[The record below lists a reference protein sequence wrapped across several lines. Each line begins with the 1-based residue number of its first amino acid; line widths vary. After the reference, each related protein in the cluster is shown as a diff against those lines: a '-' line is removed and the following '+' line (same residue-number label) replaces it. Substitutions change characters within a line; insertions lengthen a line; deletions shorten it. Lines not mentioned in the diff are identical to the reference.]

1 MKKIL
6 AIILSAM
13 IVCAASGCASNSTAS
28 DKDATQ
34 AATTAAET
42 IPEATAATADP
53 AVSKDMEQTIEQ
65 NEFEGVVYAVENGKP
80 VASYA
85 KGTLENGKEITL
97 DSPMPLGSVSKQ
109 FCAAAIMLL
118 RDQGKLCV
126 SDTLDKYYP
135 DYAKGKKLSLHNLLS
150 MRSGIPEL
158 TEENSGV
165 VKDNATEEENVASIK
180 KWLFSQPLMFEP
192 DSEFVYTNTNFFL
205 LADIVEQVSGKKYV
219 DFLRENFF
227 EPLGMTHTG
236 SIIELDSS
244 PSWAQGNIYKQI
256 DTQPGLTKGAGDLIS
271 NAADVTAWINALSSG
286 KVISA
291 EAYKAMITDYSP
303 EEHYGYGL
311 YLQLEGGVGHY
322 GAIQIY
328 SAFDYVNT
336 DKKQTLVVLSNSVY
350 PPSIAGL
357 AADFLT
363 DLNA

>member
-6 AIILSAM
+6 AFILSAM

-34 AATTAAET
+34 AATTADET
-42 IPEATAATADP
+42 VPEATAATADP
-53 AVSKDMEQTIEQ
+53 AVSKDMAQTIEQ

-85 KGTLENGKEITL
+85 KGTLKSGKEITL

-118 RDQGKLCV
+118 QDQGKLSV
-126 SDTLDKYYP
+126 SDTLDKYYF
-135 DYAKGKKLSLHNLLS
+135 DYAEGKKLSLHNLLS

-158 TEENSGV
+158 TEENSDV
-165 VKDNATEEENVASIK
+165 VKEDATEEENVASIK

-192 DSEFVYTNTNFFL
+192 DSEFVYTNTNFLL

-236 SIIELDSS
+236 FIIELGSS
-244 PSWAQGNIYKQI
+244 PSWAQGKR
-256 DTQPGLTKGAGDLIS
+256 TS
-271 NAADVTAWINALSSG
+271 C
-286 KVISA
+286 
-291 EAYKAMITDYSP
+291 
-303 EEHYGYGL
+303 
-311 YLQLEGGVGHY
+311 
-322 GAIQIY
+322 
-328 SAFDYVNT
+328 
-336 DKKQTLVVLSNSVY
+336 
-350 PPSIAGL
+350 
-357 AADFLT
+357 
-363 DLNA
+363 

>member
-34 AATTAAET
+34 AATTAAEAV
-42 IPEATAATADP
+42 PEATAATADP

-118 RDQGKLCV
+118 RDQGKLSV

-135 DYAKGKKLSLHNLLS
+135 DYAEGKKLSLHNLLS

-219 DFLRENFF
+219 DFLSENFF

-244 PSWAQGNIYKQI
+244 PSWAQGNIYNDFQRRRRHRLDKRAEQR
-256 DTQPGLTKGAGDLIS
+256 QGDIHGSLQGNDHRLFARGTLRLRLIS
-271 NAADVTAWINALSSG
+271 AARGRRRTLRRDPDLFRLRLCKHRQKPDSRRAEQFGL
-286 KVISA
+286 SA
-291 EAYKAMITDYSP
+291 EHRGSCR
-303 EEHYGYGL
+303 
-311 YLQLEGGVGHY
+311 
-322 GAIQIY
+322 
-328 SAFDYVNT
+328 
-336 DKKQTLVVLSNSVY
+336 
-350 PPSIAGL
+350 
-357 AADFLT
+357 
-363 DLNA
+363 

>member
-1 MKKIL
+1 MRGNENHEES
-6 AIILSAM
+6 II
-13 IVCAASGCASNSTAS
+13 GNSRRGV
-28 DKDATQ
+28 DHDLIRGVRNRK
-34 AATTAAET
+34 E
-42 IPEATAATADP
+42 E
-53 AVSKDMEQTIEQ
+53 

-118 RDQGKLCV
+118 QDQGKLSV

-135 DYAKGKKLSLHNLLS
+135 DYAEGKKLSLHNLLS

-158 TEENSGV
+158 TEENSDV
-165 VKDNATEEENVASIK
+165 VKEDATEEENVASIK

-192 DSEFVYTNTNFFL
+192 DSEFVYTNTNFLL

-236 SIIELDSS
+236 FIIELGSS
-244 PSWAQGNIYKQI
+244 PSWAQGNIYKQV

-291 EAYKAMITDYSP
+291 EAYKAMTTDYSP
-303 EEHYGYGL
+303 EEH
-311 YLQLEGGVGHY
+311 
-322 GAIQIY
+322 
-328 SAFDYVNT
+328 
-336 DKKQTLVVLSNSVY
+336 
-350 PPSIAGL
+350 
-357 AADFLT
+357 
-363 DLNA
+363 

>member
-6 AIILSAM
+6 AFILSAM

-34 AATTAAET
+34 AATTAAEAV
-42 IPEATAATADP
+42 PEATAATADP

-118 RDQGKLCV
+118 RDQGKLSV
-126 SDTLDKYYP
+126 SDTLDKYYS
-135 DYAKGKKLSLHNLLS
+135 DYAEGKKLSLHNLLS
-150 MRSGIPEL
+150 MR
-158 TEENSGV
+158 
-165 VKDNATEEENVASIK
+165 
-180 KWLFSQPLMFEP
+180 QPLMFEP
-192 DSEFVYTNTNFFL
+192 DSEFVYTNTNFLL

-236 SIIELDSS
+236 FIIELGSS
-244 PSWAQGNIYKQI
+244 PSWAQGNIYKQV

-291 EAYKAMITDYSP
+291 EAYKAMTTDYSP

-311 YLQLEGGVGHY
+311 YLQLDGGVGHY

>member
-6 AIILSAM
+6 AFILSAM

-42 IPEATAATADP
+42 VPEATAATADP
-53 AVSKDMEQTIEQ
+53 AVSKDM
-65 NEFEGVVYAVENGKP
+65 AH
-80 VASYA
+80 
-85 KGTLENGKEITL
+85 
-97 DSPMPLGSVSKQ
+97 MPLGSVSKQ

-118 RDQGKLCV
+118 QDQGKLSV
-126 SDTLDKYYP
+126 SDTLDKYYS
-135 DYAKGKKLSLHNLLS
+135 DYAEGKKLSLHNLLS

-158 TEENSGV
+158 TEENSDV
-165 VKDNATEEENVASIK
+165 VKEDATEEENVASIK

-192 DSEFVYTNTNFFL
+192 DSEFVYTNTNFLL

-236 SIIELDSS
+236 FIIELGSS
-244 PSWAQGNIYKQI
+244 PSWAQGNIYKQV

-291 EAYKAMITDYSP
+291 EAYKAMTTDYSP

-311 YLQLEGGVGHY
+311 YLQLDGGVGHY

-363 DLNA
+363 DLNAHYTRICIKLLGKHLLRLRKERKVEEVRND

>member
-1 MKKIL
+1 MRGNENHEES
-6 AIILSAM
+6 II
-13 IVCAASGCASNSTAS
+13 GNSRRGV
-28 DKDATQ
+28 DHDLIRGVRNRK
-34 AATTAAET
+34 E
-42 IPEATAATADP
+42 E
-53 AVSKDMEQTIEQ
+53 

-97 DSPMPLGSVSKQ
+97 DSP
-109 FCAAAIMLL
+109 
-118 RDQGKLCV
+118 DQGKLSV
-126 SDTLDKYYP
+126 SDTLDKYYS
-135 DYAKGKKLSLHNLLS
+135 DYAEGKKLSLHNLLS

-158 TEENSGV
+158 TEENSDV
-165 VKDNATEEENVASIK
+165 VKEDATEEENVASIK

-192 DSEFVYTNTNFFL
+192 DSEFVYTNTNFLL

-236 SIIELDSS
+236 FIIELGSS
-244 PSWAQGNIYKQI
+244 PSWAQGNIYKQV

-291 EAYKAMITDYSP
+291 EAYKAMTTDYSP

-311 YLQLEGGVGHY
+311 YLQLDGGVGHY

>member
-1 MKKIL
+1 MRGNENHEES
-6 AIILSAM
+6 II
-13 IVCAASGCASNSTAS
+13 GNSRRGV
-28 DKDATQ
+28 DHDLIRGVRNRK
-34 AATTAAET
+34 E
-42 IPEATAATADP
+42 E
-53 AVSKDMEQTIEQ
+53 

-118 RDQGKLCV
+118 QDQGKLSV
-126 SDTLDKYYP
+126 SDTLDKYYS
-135 DYAKGKKLSLHNLLS
+135 DYAEGKKLSLHNLLS
-150 MRSGIPEL
+150 MR
-158 TEENSGV
+158 
-165 VKDNATEEENVASIK
+165 SIK

-192 DSEFVYTNTNFFL
+192 DSEFVYTNTNFLL

-236 SIIELDSS
+236 FIIELGSS
-244 PSWAQGNIYKQI
+244 PSWAQGNIYKQV

-291 EAYKAMITDYSP
+291 EAYKAMTTDYSP

-311 YLQLEGGVGHY
+311 YLQLDGGVGHY

>member
-6 AIILSAM
+6 AFILSAM
-13 IVCAASGCASNSTAS
+13 IVCAASGCA
-28 DKDATQ
+28 
-34 AATTAAET
+34 
-42 IPEATAATADP
+42 PEATAATADP
-53 AVSKDMEQTIEQ
+53 AVSKDMAQTIEQ

-85 KGTLENGKEITL
+85 KGTLESGKEITL

-118 RDQGKLCV
+118 RDQGKLSV
-126 SDTLDKYYP
+126 SDTLDKYYS
-135 DYAKGKKLSLHNLLS
+135 DYAEGKKLSLHNLLS
-150 MRSGIPEL
+150 MR
-158 TEENSGV
+158 
-165 VKDNATEEENVASIK
+165 ATEEENVASIK

-192 DSEFVYTNTNFFL
+192 DSEFVYTNTNFLL

-236 SIIELDSS
+236 FIIELGSS
-244 PSWAQGNIYKQI
+244 PSWAQGNIYKQV

-291 EAYKAMITDYSP
+291 EAYKAMTTDYSP

-311 YLQLEGGVGHY
+311 YLQLDGGVGHY

>member
-34 AATTAAET
+34 AATTAAEAV
-42 IPEATAATADP
+42 PEATAATADP

-118 RDQGKLCV
+118 RDQGKLSV

-135 DYAKGKKLSLHNLLS
+135 DYAEGKKLSLHNLLS

-180 KWLFSQPLMFEP
+180 KWLFSQ
-192 DSEFVYTNTNFFL
+192 
-205 LADIVEQVSGKKYV
+205 KKYV

-291 EAYKAMITDYSP
+291 EAYKAMTTDYSP

>member
-1 MKKIL
+1 
-6 AIILSAM
+6 
-13 IVCAASGCASNSTAS
+13 
-28 DKDATQ
+28 
-34 AATTAAET
+34 
-42 IPEATAATADP
+42 
-53 AVSKDMEQTIEQ
+53 
-65 NEFEGVVYAVENGKP
+65 
-80 VASYA
+80 
-85 KGTLENGKEITL
+85 
-97 DSPMPLGSVSKQ
+97 
-109 FCAAAIMLL
+109 
-118 RDQGKLCV
+118 
-126 SDTLDKYYP
+126 
-135 DYAKGKKLSLHNLLS
+135 

>member
-6 AIILSAM
+6 AFILSAM

-34 AATTAAET
+34 TATTAAET
-42 IPEATAATADP
+42 VPEATAATADP
-53 AVSKDMEQTIEQ
+53 AVSKNMAQTIEQ

-118 RDQGKLCV
+118 RDQGKLSV

-135 DYAKGKKLSLHNLLS
+135 DYAEGKKLSLHNLLS

-158 TEENSGV
+158 TEESSGV
-165 VKDNATEEENVASIK
+165 VKEDATEEENVASIK

-236 SIIELDSS
+236 SIIELGRS
-244 PSWAQGNIYKQI
+244 PSWAQGNIYKQV

-286 KVISA
+286 KVIST
-291 EAYKAMITDYSP
+291 EAYKAMTTDYSP

-336 DKKQTLVVLSNSVY
+336 DKNRTLVVLSNSVY

>member
-1 MKKIL
+1 MKKVLSAIL
-6 AIILSAM
+6 A
-13 IVCAASGCASNSTAS
+13 AALITTLFAACGTEKKRTNLRAWFTRLKTESPSPHTQRARSKTARKSPSTH
-28 DKDATQ
+28 
-34 AATTAAET
+34 
-42 IPEATAATADP
+42 PCR
-53 AVSKDMEQTIEQ
+53 
-65 NEFEGVVYAVENGKP
+65 
-80 VASYA
+80 
-85 KGTLENGKEITL
+85 
-97 DSPMPLGSVSKQ
+97 SV
-109 FCAAAIMLL
+109 
-118 RDQGKLCV
+118 LCQSSSV
-126 SDTLDKYYP
+126 P
-135 DYAKGKKLSLHNLLS
+135 R

-158 TEENSGV
+158 TEENSDV
-165 VKDNATEEENVASIK
+165 VKEDATEEENVASIK

-192 DSEFVYTNTNFFL
+192 DSEFVYTNTNFLL

-236 SIIELDSS
+236 FIIELGSS
-244 PSWAQGNIYKQI
+244 PSWAQGNIYKQV

-291 EAYKAMITDYSP
+291 EAYKAMTTDYSP

-311 YLQLEGGVGHY
+311 YLQLDGGVGHY

>member
-1 MKKIL
+1 MRGNENHEES
-6 AIILSAM
+6 II
-13 IVCAASGCASNSTAS
+13 GNSRRGV
-28 DKDATQ
+28 DHDLIRGVRNRK
-34 AATTAAET
+34 E
-42 IPEATAATADP
+42 E
-53 AVSKDMEQTIEQ
+53 

-97 DSPMPLGSVSKQ
+97 DSPM
-109 FCAAAIMLL
+109 
-118 RDQGKLCV
+118 DQGKLSV
-126 SDTLDKYYP
+126 SDTLDKYYS
-135 DYAKGKKLSLHNLLS
+135 DYAEGKKLSLHNLLS

-158 TEENSGV
+158 TEENSDV
-165 VKDNATEEENVASIK
+165 VKEDATEEENVASIK

-192 DSEFVYTNTNFFL
+192 DSEFVYTNTNFLL

-236 SIIELDSS
+236 FIIELGSS
-244 PSWAQGNIYKQI
+244 PSWAQGNIYKQV

-291 EAYKAMITDYSP
+291 EAYKAMTTDYSP

-311 YLQLEGGVGHY
+311 YLQLDGGVGHY

>member
-1 MKKIL
+1 
-6 AIILSAM
+6 
-13 IVCAASGCASNSTAS
+13 
-28 DKDATQ
+28 
-34 AATTAAET
+34 
-42 IPEATAATADP
+42 
-53 AVSKDMEQTIEQ
+53 
-65 NEFEGVVYAVENGKP
+65 
-80 VASYA
+80 
-85 KGTLENGKEITL
+85 
-97 DSPMPLGSVSKQ
+97 
-109 FCAAAIMLL
+109 
-118 RDQGKLCV
+118 
-126 SDTLDKYYP
+126 
-135 DYAKGKKLSLHNLLS
+135 
-150 MRSGIPEL
+150 
-158 TEENSGV
+158 
-165 VKDNATEEENVASIK
+165 
-180 KWLFSQPLMFEP
+180 MFEP
-192 DSEFVYTNTNFFL
+192 DSEFVYTNTNFLL

-236 SIIELDSS
+236 FIIELGSS
-244 PSWAQGNIYKQI
+244 PSWAQGNIYKQV

-291 EAYKAMITDYSP
+291 EAYKAMTTDYSP

-311 YLQLEGGVGHY
+311 YLQLDGGVGHY